1 MAIKDSYTPVKTNT
15 AGLVT
20 PSKVINTP
28 AKTVAAP
35 VATRPVKESTAPQP
49 KATTVTKPTTVV
61 AKKTTTPTS
70 PTVAYDPLSSFKN
83 TSPTE
88 TVVDTSTNKTVVNV
102 IDNGDGTSTIIYS
115 DGTRETVGDVKST
128 PTVSSTYT
136 DADGNRIAVMS
147 DGTTRNLGK
156 VANDT
161 KDVNAIT
168 NLTSLFTSYGLGA
181 EIATAISELVKKGYD
196 ADTISLIAQDPKSTN
211 PLSIAYQ
218 KRFAGNA
225 GRIKLGLAPFD
236 PATYLNVEKQFS
248 EAVKQAGLPAGF
260 YDTQADWANWIGA
273 GVAPAEA
280 TRRVNLA
287 SDVLINKDPSYLDQ
301 MQNLYGLDKSHALAY
316 LLDSNKA
323 LPLIEKQVN
332 AVKFAAAAERAGVG
346 VNKTLAEQYAD
357 LGITEATA
365 NKGFQSIAGSLAE
378 RQRLAEMEGIDAG
391 SIGNK
396 LVSATFAGGSP
407 DIGGAAAS
415 EIGRF
420 SGSAGAGKGTLGVE
434 QTGIL

>member
-1 MAIKDSYTPVKTNT
+1 MAIKDSYTPVSTNT

-20 PSKVINTP
+20 PSKVINTS
-28 AKTVAAP
+28 AKTTTTAP
-35 VATRPVKESTAPQP
+35 VATRPLKESTAPQP
-49 KATTVTKPTTVV
+49 K
-61 AKKTTTPTS
+61 
-70 PTVAYDPLSSFKN
+70 
-83 TSPTE
+83 
-88 TVVDTSTNKTVVNV
+88 
-102 IDNGDGTSTIIYS
+102 
-115 DGTRETVGDVKST
+115 T
-128 PTVSSTYT
+128 PTVVQEPVAVPKKVSGPNNLGLTAAEIAALGTPISLIPTGAVGPTGTGAGPTGATGPATPTVNSTYT

-147 DGTTRNLGK
+147 DGTTRNLGST
-156 VANDT
+156 VNDS
-161 KDVNAIT
+161 KQVNAIT
-168 NLTSLFTSYGLGA
+168 NLVSLFTSYGLGA

-196 ADTISLIAQDPKSTN
+196 SDTISLIAQDPKSTD
-211 PLSIAYQ
+211 PLSVAYQ

-236 PATYLNVEKQFS
+236 PATYLNVEKQFA
-248 EAVKQAGLPAGF
+248 ETVKQAGLPAGF
-260 YDTQADWANWIGA
+260 YDTQSDWANWIGS

-287 SDVLINKDPSYLDQ
+287 SDILVNKDPSYLSQ

-323 LPLIEKQVN
+323 LPLIEKQVS

-357 LGITEATA
+357 LGVTEAQA
-365 NKGFQSIAGSLAE
+365 NKGFQSIAGTLAE
-378 RQRLAEMEGIDAG
+378 RQRLAQMEGIDAG
-391 SIGNK
+391 SVGNK
-396 LVSATFAGGSP
+396 LTAATFTGGST
-407 DIGGAAAS
+407 DVGGAGAS

>member
-1 MAIKDSYTPVKTNT
+1 MAQKPAPIPTTPLYNYNPLSTSAVPGDVVRTPIETAAPTIDTSVPTTPLYNYNT
-15 AGLVT
+15 LSQSTAAKAT
-20 PSKVINTP
+20 TP
-28 AKTVAAP
+28 AKTV
-35 VATRPVKESTAPQP
+35 VSTIQNADG
-49 KATTVTKPTTVV
+49 
-61 AKKTTTPTS
+61 TTTI
-70 PTVAYDPLSSFKN
+70 V
-83 TSPTE
+83 
-88 TVVDTSTNKTVVNV
+88 
-102 IDNGDGTSTIIYS
+102 YS
-115 DGTRETVGDVKST
+115 DGTRETIGT
-128 PTVSSTYT
+128 PKAVATVVSTYT
-136 DADGNRIAVMS
+136 DAQGNRIAVMS
-147 DGTTRNLGK
+147 DGTTRNLGST
-156 VANDT
+156 VNDT
-161 KDVNAIT
+161 AQVNAIT

-181 EIATAISELVKKGYD
+181 DIATAISELVKKGYD
-196 ADTISLIAQDPKSTN
+196 SDTISLIAQDPKSTD

-236 PATYLNVEKQFS
+236 PATYLNVEKQFA

-260 YDTQADWANWIGA
+260 YDSQSDWANWIGS

-357 LGITEATA
+357 LGITEAQA
-365 NKGFQSIAGSLAE
+365 NKGFQSIAGTLAE

-391 SIGNK
+391 SVGNK
-396 LVSATFAGGSP
+396 LTAATFTGGAT
-407 DIGGAAAS
+407 DVGGAAAS

>member
-1 MAIKDSYTPVKTNT
+1 MPIESGIQEGVATSNQVKKNEK
-15 AGLVT
+15 AFLANNGKLT
-20 PSKVINTP
+20 PSPIVIQP
-28 AKTVAAP
+28 QSEVAIPIAG
-35 VATRPVKESTAPQP
+35 T
-49 KATTVTKPTTVV
+49 
-61 AKKTTTPTS
+61 
-70 PTVAYDPLSSFKN
+70 D
-83 TSPTE
+83 
-88 TVVDTSTNKTVVNV
+88 KTVVNTV
-102 IDNGDGTSTIIYS
+102 QNADGTVTVFYS
-115 DGTRETVGDVKST
+115 DGTKETSGTPKIT
-128 PTVSSTYT
+128 PTVISTYK
-136 DADGNRIAVMS
+136 DAQGNQIAVMS
-147 DGTTRNLGK
+147 DGTTKNLGSTT
-156 VANDT
+156 NDT
-161 KDVNAIT
+161 TQVNAIT

-196 ADTISLIAQDPKSTN
+196 SDTISLIAQDPKSTN
-211 PLSIAYQ
+211 ALALAYQ

-236 PATYLNVEKQFS
+236 PATYLNVEKQFA
-248 EAVKQAGLPAGF
+248 EAVKMAGLPAGF
-260 YDTQADWANWIGA
+260 YDTQADWADWIGK

-287 SDVLINKDPSYLDQ
+287 SDILINKDPSYLDQ

-357 LGITEATA
+357 LGVNEATA

-378 RQRLAEMEGIDAG
+378 RQRLAQMEGIDAG
-391 SIGNK
+391 SVGNK
-396 LVSATFAGGSP
+396 LIAATFTSGGG
-407 DIGGAAAS
+407 DIGGAGAA
-415 EIGRF
+415 ELARF